1 MQFTQKSAST
11 RRLIRATTTV
21 VALAAAA
28 TGTAF
33 AATASPAAA
42 AGRGWSTVESCT
54 SAAGSVSYQPG
65 LTSTVR
71 PESSV
76 LSATLAGCASTYS
89 GAVPGTGLLTAFLSG
104 SSSTAAVSQRGNF
117 TLNWPAASGLNP
129 SNGSFSLTGPDAT
142 GRYTAS
148 GSITS
153 GAYTGAWL
161 GTTFVATGVNAGAD
175 GSVAHPVTM
184 QQVTN
189 TAALLVRRNTW

>member
-1 MQFTQKSAST
+1 MQNAQKFTAT

-42 AGRGWSTVESCT
+42 AARGWSTVESCT

-71 PESSV
+71 PETGV
-76 LSATLAGCASTYS
+76 LSATLAGCASTYTGGS
-89 GAVPGTGLLTAFLSG
+89 PGTGLLTAFLSG
-104 SSSTAAVSQRGNF
+104 SSSSAVVSQRGSF
-117 TLNWPAASGLNP
+117 TINWPAASGLNP
-129 SNGSFSLTGPDAT
+129 SNGTLSLTGPDAT

-148 GSITS
+148 GSVTS
-153 GAYTGAWL
+153 GAYTGGSV
-161 GTTFVATGVNAGAD
+161 GTTFVVIGATGD
-175 GSVAHPVTM
+175 GSAAHPVTL

-189 TAALLVRRNTW
+189 TAPLLLRRNTW